1 MEYRV
6 LPHGG
11 EKIGI
16 IGMGSSVIGAQ
27 PEAEIIATVRAAY
40 ESGVNYFDMAGGHA
54 AIFDAYG
61 KALEG
66 IRDRVYLQIHFG
78 ADYTSG
84 DFGIGGSGER
94 YDLYCRCQRA
104 GHRPHQQ
111 VLRPGHAGGQAGQGA
126 LSDAGKAGR

>member
-94 YDLYCRCQRA
+94 YDLYCRCQRE
-104 GHRPHQQ
+104 GVGITVMKPFC
-111 VLRPGHAGGQAGQGA
+111 GE
-126 LSDAGKAGR
+126 